1 MFEVSVEQTFAAGH
15 ALRNYKGSCED
26 VHGHNFRVRV
36 TVAGEQLDSTGL
48 LVDFLEL
55 KSLIDGVVAYLDH
68 KFINDLPPFDQI
80 NPSAE
85 NLAKY
90 FYDRVSVGVKNDV
103 PVRIS
108 EVCVWETDTS
118 SAVYRPKYSALS

>member
-15 ALRNYKGSCED
+15 ALRNYHGKCEN
-26 VHGHNFRVRV
+26 VHGHNYRVQI
-36 TVAGEQLDSTGL
+36 TVAGQNLDENGL

-55 KSLIDGVVAYLDH
+55 KGLMARVVDYLDH
-68 KFINDLPPFDQI
+68 RFINDLPPFDVL

-90 FYDRVSVGVKNDV
+90 FHDEVSGGLNSQR

-108 EVCVWETDTS
+108 EVKIWETDTS
-118 SAVYRPKYSALS
+118 LAVYRPSDV

>member
-48 LVDFLEL
+48 LVDFLDL
-55 KSLIDGVVAYLDH
+55 KRSIDEVVAYLDH
-68 KFINDLPPFDQI
+68 KFINDLPPFDKI

-90 FYDRVSVGVKNDV
+90 FYDRVNEGVKPDV

-118 SAVYRPKYSALS
+118 SAAYRPKYSALV